1 MKDKIKLFLSKI
13 KTNKTAKV
21 STVVA
26 CCVVLM
32 MVAVSI
38 AVGASVKRAPAT
50 AAKSGSPGESAQ
62 LAEAIEQTFSTTFAP
77 VEPSTTIPATNTTD
91 PVSEPAETTKK
102 ATEKAT
108 GKTTPKKSS
117 TSSGKVNSSSGSS
130 GASSSTPKPNTGSSN
145 QKPVTATQA
154 QGHQW
159 TQAEVDAI
167 VSEMKVYAK
176 SKGFTINSTLTTKGT
191 AWRNPATT
199 ESLQSQ
205 EKVES
210 RLIYL
215 IDQVY
220 DLAVKEVGYFPSG
233 AALNIVSQKYTDSN
247 GHAQWEIYVVY

>member
-1 MKDKIKLFLSKI
+1 MRNFAEKLKSDKKARAVVICTSLAAVALIVAAIAIPVVIHNSRIPKEAQAAQTTPSEL
-13 KTNKTAKV
+13 TTHEV
-21 STVVA
+21 STTQ
-26 CCVVLM
+26 
-32 MVAVSI
+32 AVTVPETAESTEPPTT
-38 AVGASVKRAPAT
+38 APTT
-50 AAKSGSPGESAQ
+50 AAGVSKSGQNSKPTS
-62 LAEAIEQTFSTTFAP
+62 
-77 VEPSTTIPATNTTD
+77 D
-91 PVSEPAETTKK
+91 TTKK
-102 ATEKAT
+102 
-108 GKTTPKKSS
+108 
-117 TSSGKVNSSSGSS
+117 SSSGSS

>member
-32 MVAVSI
+32 AVAVSI
-38 AVGASVKRAPAT
+38 AVGVSVKRAPAT
-50 AAKSGSPGESAQ
+50 AAKSGSSGESAQ
-62 LAEAIEQTFSTTFAP
+62 LAEAIEQTFSTTSAP
-77 VEPSTTIPATNTTD
+77 EEPSTTVPATNTTD
-91 PVSEPAETTKK
+91 PASEPAETTKK

-108 GKTTPKKSS
+108 GKTTTKKSS

-130 GASSSTPKPNTGSSN
+130 GANSSTPKPNTGSSN

-167 VSEMKVYAK
+167 IAETKAYAQ
-176 SKGFTINSTLTTKGT
+176 SKGFAINPSKGKTGTTWSTPILTEWNTIARVK
-191 AWRNPATT
+191 A
-199 ESLQSQ
+199 
-205 EKVES
+205 
-210 RLIYL
+210 
-215 IDQVY
+215 DCVY
-220 DLAVKEVGYFPSG
+220 DVDFFCERATEELGSVTGSINVFAE
-233 AALNIVSQKYTDSN
+233 KYTDSN
-247 GHAQWEIYVVY
+247 GLPQWEIYVVR

>member
-1 MKDKIKLFLSKI
+1 MRNFAEKLKSDKKARAVVICTSLAAVALIVAAIAIPVVIHNSRIPKEAQAAQTTTSEL
-13 KTNKTAKV
+13 TTQEV
-21 STVVA
+21 STTQ
-26 CCVVLM
+26 
-32 MVAVSI
+32 AVTVPETAESTEPPTT
-38 AVGASVKRAPAT
+38 APTTAASVS
-50 AAKSGSPGESAQ
+50 KSRQNSKPTS
-62 LAEAIEQTFSTTFAP
+62 
-77 VEPSTTIPATNTTD
+77 D
-91 PVSEPAETTKK
+91 TTKK
-102 ATEKAT
+102 SA
-108 GKTTPKKSS
+108 
-117 TSSGKVNSSSGSS
+117 SGSS

>member
-1 MKDKIKLFLSKI
+1 MRNFAEKLKSDKKARAVVICTSLAAVALIVAAIAIPVVIHNSRIPKEAQAAQTTTSEL
-13 KTNKTAKV
+13 TTQEV
-21 STVVA
+21 STTQ
-26 CCVVLM
+26 
-32 MVAVSI
+32 AVTVPETAESTEPPTT
-38 AVGASVKRAPAT
+38 APTTAASVSN
-50 AAKSGSPGESAQ
+50 SGQNSKPTS
-62 LAEAIEQTFSTTFAP
+62 
-77 VEPSTTIPATNTTD
+77 D
-91 PVSEPAETTKK
+91 TTKK
-102 ATEKAT
+102 SA
-108 GKTTPKKSS
+108 
-117 TSSGKVNSSSGSS
+117 SGSS

-154 QGHQW
+154 QSSQW

>member
-1 MKDKIKLFLSKI
+1 MRNFAEKLKSDKKARAVVICTSLAAVALIVAAIAIPVVIHNSRIPKEAQAAQTTTSEL
-13 KTNKTAKV
+13 TTQEV
-21 STVVA
+21 STTQ
-26 CCVVLM
+26 
-32 MVAVSI
+32 AVTVPETAESTEPPTT
-38 AVGASVKRAPAT
+38 APTTAASVSN
-50 AAKSGSPGESAQ
+50 SGQNSKPTS
-62 LAEAIEQTFSTTFAP
+62 
-77 VEPSTTIPATNTTD
+77 D
-91 PVSEPAETTKK
+91 KTKK
-102 ATEKAT
+102 
-108 GKTTPKKSS
+108 
-117 TSSGKVNSSSGSS
+117 SSSGSS

-247 GHAQWEIYVVY
+247 GHAQWEIYVIY

>member
-1 MKDKIKLFLSKI
+1 MRNFAEKLKSDKKARAVVICTSLAAVALIVAAIAIPVVIHNSRIPKEAQAAQTTTSEL
-13 KTNKTAKV
+13 TTQEV
-21 STVVA
+21 STTQ
-26 CCVVLM
+26 
-32 MVAVSI
+32 AVTVPETAESSEPPTT
-38 AVGASVKRAPAT
+38 APTTAASVSN
-50 AAKSGSPGESAQ
+50 SGQNSKPTS
-62 LAEAIEQTFSTTFAP
+62 
-77 VEPSTTIPATNTTD
+77 D
-91 PVSEPAETTKK
+91 TTKK
-102 ATEKAT
+102 
-108 GKTTPKKSS
+108 
-117 TSSGKVNSSSGSS
+117 SSSGSS

>member
-1 MKDKIKLFLSKI
+1 MRNFAEKLKSDKKARAVVICTSLAAVALIVAAIAIPVVIHNSRIPKEAQAAQTTTSEL
-13 KTNKTAKV
+13 TTQEV
-21 STVVA
+21 STTQ
-26 CCVVLM
+26 
-32 MVAVSI
+32 AVTVPETAESTEPPTT
-38 AVGASVKRAPAT
+38 APTTAASVSN
-50 AAKSGSPGESAQ
+50 SGQNSKPTS
-62 LAEAIEQTFSTTFAP
+62 
-77 VEPSTTIPATNTTD
+77 D
-91 PVSEPAETTKK
+91 TTKK
-102 ATEKAT
+102 
-108 GKTTPKKSS
+108 
-117 TSSGKVNSSSGSS
+117 SSSGSS

>member
-1 MKDKIKLFLSKI
+1 MRNFAEKLKSDKKARAVVICTSLAAVALIVAAIAIPVVIHNSRIPKEAQAAQTTTPSEL
-13 KTNKTAKV
+13 TTHEV
-21 STVVA
+21 STTQ
-26 CCVVLM
+26 
-32 MVAVSI
+32 AVTVPETAESTEPPTT
-38 AVGASVKRAPAT
+38 APTT
-50 AAKSGSPGESAQ
+50 AAGVSKSRQNSKPTS
-62 LAEAIEQTFSTTFAP
+62 
-77 VEPSTTIPATNTTD
+77 D
-91 PVSEPAETTKK
+91 TTKK
-102 ATEKAT
+102 SA
-108 GKTTPKKSS
+108 
-117 TSSGKVNSSSGSS
+117 SGSS

>member
-32 MVAVSI
+32 AVAVSI

-50 AAKSGSPGESAQ
+50 AAKSGSSGESAQ
-62 LAEAIEQTFSTTFAP
+62 LAEAIEQTFSTTSEP
-77 VEPSTTIPATNTTD
+77 EEPSTTVPATNTTD
-91 PVSEPAETTKK
+91 PASEPAETTKK

-108 GKTTPKKSS
+108 GKTTTKKSS
-117 TSSGKVNSSSGSS
+117 TSSGKASSSS

>member
-32 MVAVSI
+32 AVAVSI

-50 AAKSGSPGESAQ
+50 AAKSGSSGESAQ
-62 LAEAIEQTFSTTFAP
+62 LAEAIEQTFSTTSEP
-77 VEPSTTIPATNTTD
+77 EEPSTTVPATNTTD
-91 PVSEPAETTKK
+91 PASEPAETTKK

-108 GKTTPKKSS
+108 GKTTTKKSS
-117 TSSGKVNSSSGSS
+117 TSSGKVNSSS

-159 TQAEVDAI
+159 TQAEVDAVI
-167 VSEMKVYAK
+167 AETKAYAT
-176 SKGFTINSTLTTKGT
+176 SKGFKINSSLSTAGT
-191 AWRNPATT
+191 SWRNPANT
-199 ESLQSQ
+199 ESSLEQV
-205 EKVES
+205 KS
-210 RLIYL
+210 RLTYL
-215 IDQVY
+215 IDESYQSVI
-220 DLAVKEVGYFPSG
+220 DSLGYFDER
-233 AALNIVSQKYTDSN
+233 AEINVLAKKYTDSN

>member
-1 MKDKIKLFLSKI
+1 MRNFAEKLKSDKKAQAVVICTSLAAVALIVAAIAIPVVIHNSRIPKEAQAAQTTTSEL
-13 KTNKTAKV
+13 TTQEV
-21 STVVA
+21 STTQ
-26 CCVVLM
+26 
-32 MVAVSI
+32 AVTVPETAESTEPPTT
-38 AVGASVKRAPAT
+38 APTTAASVSN
-50 AAKSGSPGESAQ
+50 SGQNSKPTS
-62 LAEAIEQTFSTTFAP
+62 
-77 VEPSTTIPATNTTD
+77 D
-91 PVSEPAETTKK
+91 KTKK
-102 ATEKAT
+102 
-108 GKTTPKKSS
+108 
-117 TSSGKVNSSSGSS
+117 SSSGSS

>member
-1 MKDKIKLFLSKI
+1 MRNFAEKLKSDKKARAVVICTSLAAVALIVAAIAIPVVIHNSRIPKEAQ
-13 KTNKTAKV
+13 TAQTTTSELTTQEV
-21 STVVA
+21 STTQ
-26 CCVVLM
+26 
-32 MVAVSI
+32 AVTVPETAESTEPPTT
-38 AVGASVKRAPAT
+38 APTTAASVSN
-50 AAKSGSPGESAQ
+50 SGQNSKPTS
-62 LAEAIEQTFSTTFAP
+62 
-77 VEPSTTIPATNTTD
+77 D
-91 PVSEPAETTKK
+91 TTKK
-102 ATEKAT
+102 
-108 GKTTPKKSS
+108 
-117 TSSGKVNSSSGSS
+117 SSSGSS